1 MLEGLVE
8 QVDSFHK
15 QQKDENCKKNQIEMQ
30 KMHCNWNECLLQ
42 VQQ

>member
-1 MLEGLVE
+1 MLKGLEE
-8 QVDSFHK
+8 QVDGFHK
-15 QQKDENCKKNQIEMQ
+15 QQKNENCKNQIEMQ